1 MTHTANSRFQPNY
14 IDIALGSAS
23 APDALG
29 DVLSYFL
36 RMSQNGRLK
45 VNPTGMTVLSNMIQD
60 KTLPQELRDM
70 SDQLYAR
77 SFTPDAWKDENIG
90 TKHSLSMRE
99 PTVLTSQDEA
109 EGGGDGKEYQS
120 ATHISDRLPLHRDK
134 APPPPPRR
142 AMFDHYHRLVYRGR
156 SWQRRGLVSWQVW
169 GSE

>member
-109 EGGGDGKEYQS
+109 EGGGGWKRIPKRH
-120 ATHISDRLPLHRDK
+120 THFR
-134 APPPPPRR
+134 
-142 AMFDHYHRLVYRGR
+142 
-156 SWQRRGLVSWQVW
+156 
-169 GSE
+169 